1 MAEEQKSR
9 LSGIVG
15 LLTAISGL
23 IAALVALSGVLKPL
37 FDQRSGNASAATGN
51 IAGLTGNTVDVAMPA
66 GRSRPSSSS
75 AAPFGTSSGR
85 NSEGSSAGS
94 AAPFGTSS
102 GPNSEGGA
110 GTAAEGGTSV
120 THDPPS
126 EASATIEPASH
137 HEAPAETPM
146 TDHPTTHE
154 SE

>member
-37 FDQRSGNASAATGN
+37 FDQRSGSASAATGN

-75 AAPFGTSSGR
+75 ATPFGTSSGR
-85 NSEGSSAGS
+85 NSEG
-94 AAPFGTSS
+94 
-102 GPNSEGGA
+102 GGA
-110 GTAAEGGTSV
+110 GTVAEGGTSV

>member
-66 GRSRPSSSS
+66 GRSRPSPS
-75 AAPFGTSSGR
+75 
-85 NSEGSSAGS
+85 S

-126 EASATIEPASH
+126 DASATIEPASH